1 MLKQSMDLR
10 YNKWTWSLKKTLIQ
24 IPDIAL
30 MINHIY
36 KTVYWKKY
44 YISGVEELWSTKKLN
59 NNFNRKIVEELL
71 AKMASRVGNCLQL
84 RVIKTYKNL
93 NHRNLITTTY
103 NQIRQLSKTSSPSPS
118 GNFQLSHL
126 NPAVIEKIEKQIAT
140 QGIAI
145 HRL

>member
-1 MLKQSMDLR
+1 MKRTSTYLTLR
-10 YNKWTWSLKKTLIQ
+10 SF
-24 IPDIAL
+24 
-30 MINHIY
+30 
-36 KTVYWKKY
+36 
-44 YISGVEELWSTKKLN
+44 EEQKSSIEN
-59 NNFNRKIVEELL
+59 SNRKIVEEIL
-71 AKMASRVGNCLQL
+71 AKMASRVGNFLQL

-93 NHRNLITTTY
+93 NHRNFIAPTF

-140 QGIAI
+140 QGTAI

>member
-1 MLKQSMDLR
+1 MSVITPAGTYYQKCHR
-10 YNKWTWSLKKTLIQ
+10 KTKCYAVFYSSSPNL
-24 IPDIAL
+24 L
-30 MINHIY
+30 GNL
-36 KTVYWKKY
+36 YWRF
-44 YISGVEELWSTKKLN
+44 EEQKSSIDNLN
-59 NNFNRKIVEELL
+59 RNIVEEIL

-93 NHRNLITTTY
+93 NHRNFIATTF

-145 HRL
+145 HRLKIGIP